1 MANTIISN
9 NSYVSCRL
17 NNGKEFDY
25 CDDRYI
31 APCKDTVPKYRY
43 LSKYAMSHHSDFKGF
58 WIAPFVILQKG
69 EDVHNVEY
77 SISVIPE
84 IDHLLK
90 HHGKPHDMDISR
102 IISLVQYGNYRLKS
116 VGSIQIYN
124 LILNPIKFSDKDYEV
139 DAIIAMKKLGKQY
152 GLNFQTMEELS

>member
-1 MANTIISN
+1 MAKIISN

-17 NNGKEFDY
+17 NSGKEFDY

-31 APCKDTVPKYRY
+31 PPCGDTIPKYEY
-43 LSKYAMSHHSDFKGF
+43 LSNYALTHRAGFKGF
-58 WIAPFVILQKG
+58 WSAPFMILQKG
-69 EDVHNVEY
+69 KEVSNNEY
-77 SISVIPE
+77 LIYVIPE

-90 HHGKPHDMDISR
+90 HGGEIFDMDLKR
-102 IISLVQYGNYRLKS
+102 IIRLVQYGLYKLKL

-124 LILNPIKFSDKDYEV
+124 LILNPVDFSDKKQEA
-139 DAIIAMKKLGKQY
+139 DAIIAMKELGKQY